1 MAVVERMD
9 KCEVALGKYEIIS
22 RYKKAR
28 SEKKRVRKTGAYRD
42 LIVHVVWMK
51 GRDKVGWPT

>member
-1 MAVVERMD
+1 MD